1 MENSQI
7 MRYTLIAAATV
18 GVAAVLIPSA
28 QAVWVDNSQC
38 APQHGYH
45 NQAPLQ
51 RASHYLKSGYHRNQ
65 DWPWPYFCA
74 DRAAVREPF
83 CIMVNNGWRR
93 QNLMGPHHFN
103 DETSQLT
110 KAGELRIQWIM
121 TQAPASYRSIFV
133 ERSIDPGVT
142 EQRVATVRDY
152 AAQLA
157 AGGPS
162 PQVFDTHLISEGRP
176 AAVVDATN
184 VRFQESTPPPVLMP
198 KISTVGTP

>member
-1 MENSQI
+1 
-7 MRYTLIAAATV
+7 MRFTLIAAATV
-18 GVAAVLIPSA
+18 GIAAFLTSRA
-28 QAVWVDNSQC
+28 EAVWVDNSQC
-38 APQHGYH
+38 APHAAYHG
-45 NQAPLQ
+45 QAPLN
-51 RASHYLKSGYHRNQ
+51 RAAHYLKSGYYRNQ

-74 DRAAVREPF
+74 DRVAVREPF

-103 DETSQLT
+103 EESSQLT
-110 KAGELRIQWIM
+110 KAGELRVQWIM

-142 EQRVATVRDY
+142 EQRVATVREF
-152 AAQLA
+152 AALLA
-157 AGGPS
+157 AEGQS

-184 VRFQESTPPPVLMP
+184 VDFQENVPLPKLMN
-198 KISTVGTP
+198 KISTVGSP